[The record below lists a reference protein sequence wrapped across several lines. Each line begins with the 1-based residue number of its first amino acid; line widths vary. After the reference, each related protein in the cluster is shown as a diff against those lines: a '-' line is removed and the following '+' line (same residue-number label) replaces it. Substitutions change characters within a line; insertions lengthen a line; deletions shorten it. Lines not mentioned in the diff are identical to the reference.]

1 MALEPG
7 AVRRFDLR
15 GVNAYLVDDGGTLTL
30 VDAGKPRDGS
40 RIRGMLDRAGLSPS
54 DIERVLVT
62 HYDVDHVGTLGSL
75 GLDSEVPIYIA
86 EPDAAYLQ
94 GEVVPLLTNFKG
106 FVQRVTG
113 PFVQVPENEVRLVAD
128 GDSVGG
134 FDVYRTPGH
143 TPGHVCY
150 HHDGHEA
157 AFLGDLVRESG
168 GGLEQLS
175 RFVSYDI
182 DQNRESIREFA
193 ARVPPF
199 EAACVGH
206 GHPLPRDGYGAL
218 RRLADR
224 VA

>member
-1 MALEPG
+1 MSLEPG
-7 AVRRFDLR
+7 AVRRFDLS
-15 GVNAYLVDDGGTLTL
+15 GVNAYLVDDDETLTL
-30 VDAGKPRDGS
+30 VDAGTPRDGD
-40 RIRGMLDRAGLSPS
+40 RIRGLLNRAGLGVG

-75 GLDSEVPIYIA
+75 GLGSDVPIYVA

-94 GEVVPLLTNFKG
+94 GEVVPLLTNLKG
-106 FVQRVTG
+106 VIQRVTA
-113 PFVQVPENEVRLVAD
+113 PFVEVPDNEVRLVAD

-168 GGLEQLS
+168 GGLGQLP
-175 RFVSYDI
+175 RFMSYDR
-182 DQNRESIREFA
+182 DQNAESIREFA

-206 GHPLPRDGYGAL
+206 GRPLPRDGYGAL
-218 RRLADR
+218 RHLADR
-224 VA
+224 LS